1 MMQSNCALT
10 KRIVTG
16 PKKSI
21 LRYSAPPNRASF
33 CRQYV
38 RLLWRETSLR
48 FRISKVSASY
58 GVKSRWP
65 YIQALQVHLRLSL
78 NYFISTMLAH
88 RVARY
93 IGLGRLP
100 MLRCTR
106 ARVAMD
112 RKLASHSFHIRSLAT
127 ASYATVVV
135 QEQRLP
141 TFRDEPIYAP
151 STPSTGLQDTNERC
165 SYWQTIPL
173 WKETT
178 EEQFLDYA
186 WQVRLLYLYSHRRG
200 TKISFIPSLGFE
212 HRTRQGQT
220 RQIPLQCATRA
231 PAP

>member
-10 KRIVTG
+10 KQIVTG
-16 PKKSI
+16 PKKSM
-21 LRYSAPPNRASF
+21 LRYSAPPNRAGF

-58 GVKSRWP
+58 GLKSRWP

-78 NYFISTMLAH
+78 NYFIRTMLAH

-106 ARVAMD
+106 SRVAID
-112 RKLASHSFHIRSLAT
+112 RKPAIHSLHSRSLAT
-127 ASYATVVV
+127 VSYATVKVV

-151 STPSTGLQDTNERC
+151 STPSTGIQDTNERC
-165 SYWQTIPL
+165 SYW
-173 WKETT
+173 
-178 EEQFLDYA
+178 
-186 WQVRLLYLYSHRRG
+186 
-200 TKISFIPSLGFE
+200 
-212 HRTRQGQT
+212 
-220 RQIPLQCATRA
+220 
-231 PAP
+231 